1 MKSEKTRGTML
12 TSSAVILCLATFAAG
27 FVSGSVVSEHRAAG
41 GQQTAAVAPAPEPVI
56 PSEQQQT
63 EHIQH
68 LREEAMRSPGN
79 AALWTNLGNACYDAG
94 DADGAIEAYGRS
106 LALNP
111 GNADVRTD
119 MGNMYRM
126 KGEPEQAVACYDQA
140 LRDHPGHRNAVFNKG
155 VTMLLDLEQP
165 EEAVA
170 FWSSVVEKQPDFRLS
185 SGIELR
191 QAMPGVVS
199 DAALQ
204 LEAHGRNEVALRA
217 YEEALKLDDSFAP
230 ALVHRAWL
238 LESMGRAYEAQPL
251 WKRVVELYPDA
262 TDPTG
267 KPVRDRI
274 KQ

>member
-1 MKSEKTRGTML
+1 
-12 TSSAVILCLATFAAG
+12 
-27 FVSGSVVSEHRAAG
+27 
-41 GQQTAAVAPAPEPVI
+41 
-56 PSEQQQT
+56 
-63 EHIQH
+63 
-68 LREEAMRSPGN
+68 
-79 AALWTNLGNACYDAG
+79 
-94 DADGAIEAYGRS
+94 
-106 LALNP
+106 
-111 GNADVRTD
+111 
-119 MGNMYRM
+119 
-126 KGEPEQAVACYDQA
+126 
-140 LRDHPGHRNAVFNKG
+140 
-155 VTMLLDLEQP
+155 MLLDLERP

-170 FWSSVVEKQPDFRLS
+170 FWRSVVEKQPDFTLS

-204 LEAHGRNEVALRA
+204 LEAHGRKEVALRA

-238 LESMGRAYEAQPL
+238 LEGMGRADEAQSL